1 MSANISRVA
10 GLCTSLLL
18 SASPLMAAGSDLRL
32 VNAAAGQ
39 DKAAVRALLK
49 ERVDVNAT
57 RADGSTALLWAAHWN
72 DLEMVDLLIR
82 AGANVNAADD
92 HGVTA
97 LARAAENAD
106 LAMAERLLKARANA
120 NLAETSGRTPLMV
133 AAKTGNVQLV
143 KALLANGANVNA
155 STVLDKYT
163 PLMWAITER
172 HDDIANVLVE
182 GQADVHAVSAK
193 GFTPLMFAAR
203 TGNIPMAK
211 TLLAAGARVND
222 VAPDGTHVLP
232 FSIISGQ
239 ADFTL
244 FLLDQGADP
253 NGAIGGVRA
262 LHTAVGSAD
271 LWLADWY
278 RSHGLGGGYAGMGS
292 SYLPTARRAELTK
305 ALLARGAD
313 ANARAK
319 TSAMHMGYIGYPK
332 KGAFEPFACGTGDL
346 LGATPL
352 WVAAN
357 AASGNQLQIMEAFG
371 VARTDGYGA
380 IIKALL
386 DAGADLTITTTDGT
400 TPLMSAAGLGGA
412 TFIPGKQR
420 GFRMVGSEEA
430 VKLLLEA
437 GADVNATNEADFT
450 ALHGAAMRG
459 LNEVVEHLVSKGAKI
474 NARDFRGRTPYRLAE
489 GAKQSFQFQAF
500 PETAEL
506 FKKLGADTTLGIP
519 GTVHERL
526 RDVTAPNAT
535 QQQQQ

>member
-1 MSANISRVA
+1 MSVNISRVA
-10 GLCTSLLL
+10 GFCASLAL
-18 SASPLMAAGSDLRL
+18 SASTLLAAAGSDLRL
-32 VNAAAGQ
+32 VNAAAEQ

-72 DLEMVDLLIR
+72 DLEMVDLLLR

-106 LAMAERLLKARANA
+106 LAMTERLLKAKADPNRP
-120 NLAETSGRTPLMV
+120 ETSGRTPLMV

-155 STVLDKYT
+155 TTALEKFSA
-163 PLMWAITER
+163 LMWAISER
-172 HDDIANVLVE
+172 HDAITNVLVE
-182 GQADVHAVSAK
+182 GQADVRAVSAR

-203 TGNIPMAK
+203 NGDIQMAK
-211 TLLAAGARVND
+211 TLLAAGARVNE

-239 ADFTL
+239 ADFAM
-244 FLLDQGADP
+244 FLLEQGADP
-253 NGAIGGVRA
+253 NGPIGGVRA

-278 RSHGLGGGYAGMGS
+278 RSHGLGGGYSGTGS
-292 SYLPTARRAELTK
+292 VRLDTARRLQLTK

-313 ANARAK
+313 ANARAV

-357 AASGNQLQIMEAFG
+357 AASGNQLQLMETFG
-371 VARTDGYGA
+371 VARTEGYGA

-386 DAGADLTITTTDGT
+386 DGGADHRLTTVDGT
-400 TPLMSAAGLGGA
+400 TALMSAAGLGGA
-412 TFIPGKQR
+412 TFTPGKQR
-420 GFRMVGSEEA
+420 GFRVLGSEEA
-430 VKLLLEA
+430 VQLLVEG

-450 ALHGAAMRG
+450 ALHGASMRG
-459 LNEVVEHLVSKGAKI
+459 LNEVVQYLVDKGARI
-474 NARDFRGRTPYRLAE
+474 NARDFRGRTAYRLAE

-500 PETAEL
+500 PETADL
-506 FKKLGADTTLGIP
+506 LKQLGADIQLGIP
-519 GTVHERL
+519 GTVQERL
-526 RDVTAPNAT
+526 RDVPALNAT
-535 QQQQQ
+535 QQQQ